1 MRPAAAGSNVRMRG
15 AGAAIRR
22 GHGRAPPAM
31 TRNRVYFALMAVCVL
46 LVALAWT
53 VVRIYSVTIAVIM
66 SVAAMAIPPIAVI
79 IVNAGDE
86 SSRRPGGR

>member
-1 MRPAAAGSNVRMRG
+1 MPAVAAAAR
-15 AGAAIRR
+15 AA
-22 GHGRAPPAM
+22 HSLESVA
-31 TRNRVYFALMAVCVL
+31 RNRIYFGLMAGCLL

-53 VVRIYSVTIAVIM
+53 VVRSYSVTAAVIM

-86 SSRRPGGR
+86 SSRRGRPR